1 MTKETETVSIPISV
15 LKIILAYIE
24 TNKAISELQKQKE
37 KMEIILSAWGKDIE
51 KFLKEGLTN
60 K

>member
-1 MTKETETVSIPISV
+1 MTKETENVSIPISV

-24 TNKAISELQKQKE
+24 TNKTITELQKQKE